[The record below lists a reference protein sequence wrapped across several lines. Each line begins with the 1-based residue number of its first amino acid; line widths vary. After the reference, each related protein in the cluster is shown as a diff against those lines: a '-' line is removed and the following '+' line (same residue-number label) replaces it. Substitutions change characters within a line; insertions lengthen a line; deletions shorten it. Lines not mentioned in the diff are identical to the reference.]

1 MAGCYAGMPSRGNAP
16 GAAARGA
23 ALPMWVGGAN
33 GWCEGIGQSAGDVP
47 PLRASCVRIKGD
59 STRYGRESA
68 MSKLLAGL
76 DDWIVVIATRG
87 R

>member
-1 MAGCYAGMPSRGNAP
+1 MLCGDAVERQCARRC
-16 GAAARGA
+16 GARCGFAD
-23 ALPMWVGGAN
+23 VGGR
-33 GWCEGIGQSAGDVP
+33 CEWLVRRDRAVGGRRSPVTGV
-47 PLRASCVRIKGD
+47 LRENKGD